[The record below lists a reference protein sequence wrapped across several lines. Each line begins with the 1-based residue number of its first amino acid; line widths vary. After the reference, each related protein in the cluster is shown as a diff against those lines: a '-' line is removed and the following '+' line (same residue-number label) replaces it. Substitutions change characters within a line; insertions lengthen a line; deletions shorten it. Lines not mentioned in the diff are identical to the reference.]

1 MLSCTCVIDWLI
13 NGDWLTEV
21 LFVTFKFI
29 ILFLSVHF
37 TTHNATP
44 LIHLNS
50 TNLYLSIILIA
61 KRHGK
66 FVSLTC
72 GSNSCITVGKQVGQL
87 IGIFIR
93 SLVVVDTLD
102 ILLFVSIGNLG
113 NLSLVLIILVCDCLL
128 CLLSLLLCLCRSL
141 DIFKHCVNAVK
152 VAEDSCEVGRYRAC
166 CV

>member
-1 MLSCTCVIDWLI
+1 MPVLSHLKSI
-13 NGDWLTEV
+13 NR
-21 LFVTFKFI
+21 
-29 ILFLSVHF
+29 
-37 TTHNATP
+37 
-44 LIHLNS
+44 
-50 TNLYLSIILIA
+50 YLSIILIA

-113 NLSLVLIILVCDCLL
+113 NLSLVNIILVCDCLL
-128 CLLSLLLCLCRSL
+128 CLRSLLLCLCRSL

>member
-1 MLSCTCVIDWLI
+1 MPVLSHLKSI
-13 NGDWLTEV
+13 NR
-21 LFVTFKFI
+21 
-29 ILFLSVHF
+29 
-37 TTHNATP
+37 
-44 LIHLNS
+44 
-50 TNLYLSIILIA
+50 YLSIILIA
-61 KRHGK
+61 KRLGK

-102 ILLFVSIGNLG
+102 ILLFVSIGNHG

-152 VAEDSCEVGRYRAC
+152 VAEDSCEVGWYRAC
-166 CV
+166 SV

>member
-1 MLSCTCVIDWLI
+1 MP
-13 NGDWLTEV
+13 V
-21 LFVTFKFI
+21 LC
-29 ILFLSVHF
+29 HRY
-37 TTHNATP
+37 
-44 LIHLNS
+44 S
-50 TNLYLSIILIA
+50 TRLDVGSIIAIP
-61 KRHGK
+61 HGK

-93 SLVVVDTLD
+93 SLVVIDTLD
-102 ILLFVSIGNLG
+102 ILLFVSVGNLV
-113 NLSLVLIILVCDCLL
+113 NLSLVLIILVLDCLL